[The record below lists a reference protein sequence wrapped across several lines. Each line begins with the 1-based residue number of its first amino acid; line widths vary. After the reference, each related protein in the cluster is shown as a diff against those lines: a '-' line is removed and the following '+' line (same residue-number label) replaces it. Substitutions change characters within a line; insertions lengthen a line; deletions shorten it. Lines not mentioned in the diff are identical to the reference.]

1 MGLGRRMIRPS
12 GWFERIVHEI
22 RSSTGVGLIDLRVG
36 VNGTD
41 WCVGVPLFAGL
52 SQIIDLTGECL

>member
-1 MGLGRRMIRPS
+1 MIRPS
-12 GWFERIVHEI
+12 GCFERIVHEI